1 MGYRSWDHKELDMTG
16 RLTLSLFFSERER
29 EREREREGEIVCN
42 WISTYKETNG
52 LLSINE
58 TIKQ

>member
-1 MGYRSWDHKELDMTG
+1 MGYRSWDHKELDMTE
-16 RLTLSLFFSERER
+16 RLTLSLFFSER

-42 WISTYKETNG
+42 WISTDKETNG
-52 LLSINE
+52 LLSINK